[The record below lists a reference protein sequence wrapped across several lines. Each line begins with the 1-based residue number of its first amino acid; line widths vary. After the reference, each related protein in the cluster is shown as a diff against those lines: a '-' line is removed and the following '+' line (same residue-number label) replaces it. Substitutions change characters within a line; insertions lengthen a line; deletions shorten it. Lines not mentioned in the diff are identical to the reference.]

1 MHPLTALRKSTV
13 DRGAIESL
21 DVQCGRNVGILL
33 VTFLRLSLQKL
44 YILEESYLY
53 IYIIFDCM
61 LDKQLMGA
69 VPGESPISSWL
80 YIITGC

>member
-1 MHPLTALRKSTV
+1 MWEKRWHSSSFVPMTSSPE
-13 DRGAIESL
+13 AIHS
-21 DVQCGRNVGILL
+21 GRVLL
-33 VTFLRLSLQKL
+33 V
-44 YILEESYLY
+44 Y